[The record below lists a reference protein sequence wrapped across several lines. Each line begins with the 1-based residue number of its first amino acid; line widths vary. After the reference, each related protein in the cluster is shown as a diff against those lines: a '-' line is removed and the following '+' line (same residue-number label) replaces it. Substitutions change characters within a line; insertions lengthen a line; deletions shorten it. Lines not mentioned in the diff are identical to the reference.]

1 MKKNLFKK
9 EKKEKKKKRKGRK
22 EKDKSISPQ
31 LLFNPLKHVLILQ
44 ISNMYRLS

>member
-9 EKKEKKKKRKGRK
+9 EKKEKKKKRKGKK

>member
-9 EKKEKKKKRKGRK
+9 EKKEKKKKRKGKK

-31 LLFNPLKHVLILQ
+31 LLFNPPKHVLILQ